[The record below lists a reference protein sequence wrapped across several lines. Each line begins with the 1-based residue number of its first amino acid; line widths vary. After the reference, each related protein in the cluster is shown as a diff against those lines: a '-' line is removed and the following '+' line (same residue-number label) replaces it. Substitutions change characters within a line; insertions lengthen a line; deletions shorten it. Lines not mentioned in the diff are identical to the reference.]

1 MITFL
6 AISNIILFSG
16 IVYFAVKLSKIRVSG
31 SDVSPPLDDY
41 LSAVKMNVVNV
52 NARFDALKT
61 EQDKRHVILVSKL
74 EENFND
80 FSGAMDAIM
89 HGQEITHTKINALS
103 KGLTPADITAA
114 VDNAFETQING
125 LMIGKGSELVAVLSQ
140 KLQAK
145 NDKKQ

>member
-31 SDVSPPLDDY
+31 SDVSPPLEDY
-41 LSAVKMNVVNV
+41 LSAVKMNGVNV

-61 EQDKRHVILVSKL
+61 EQDKRHVILLSKF
-74 EENFND
+74 EDFND
-80 FSGAMDAIM
+80 FLGAMDEIL

-103 KGLTPADITAA
+103 KVLTPADITAA

-145 NDKKQ
+145 NDEKK

>member
-52 NARFDALKT
+52 NARFEAL
-61 EQDKRHVILVSKL
+61 EQEQHKWRVILVSKL

-80 FSGAMDAIM
+80 FSGAMDEIL

-114 VDNAFETQING
+114 VNQAFDKQING
-125 LMIGKGSELVAVLSQ
+125 LILSDAKGNELAIELLDT
-140 KLQAK
+140 K
-145 NDKKQ
+145 

>member
-31 SDVSPPLDDY
+31 SNVSLPLDDY
-41 LSAVKMNVVNV
+41 LSAVKMNGVNV
-52 NARFDALKT
+52 NARFEALKT
-61 EQDKRHVILVSKL
+61 EEDKRYVILVSKL

-80 FSGAMDAIM
+80 FLGAMAEIL

-114 VDNAFETQING
+114 VNQAFETQING

-145 NDKKQ
+145 NDEKK

>member
-52 NARFDALKT
+52 NALFEALKT
-61 EQDKRHVILVSKL
+61 EQDKRYVILLSKL
-74 EENFND
+74 EEFNNLL
-80 FSGAMDAIM
+80 GAMDEILQ
-89 HGQEITHTKINALS
+89 GQEITHTKINALS

-114 VDNAFETQING
+114 VNQAFDKQING
-125 LMIGKGSELVAVLSQ
+125 LILSDTKGNELAIELLDT
-140 KLQAK
+140 K
-145 NDKKQ
+145 

>member
-41 LSAVKMNVVNV
+41 LSAVKINGVNV

-61 EQDKRHVILVSKL
+61 EQDKRHVILLSKL
-74 EENFND
+74 EEFND
-80 FSGAMDAIM
+80 LFGAMDEIL
-89 HGQEITHTKINALS
+89 HGQEITHTKINSLS

-114 VDNAFETQING
+114 VNQAFDKQING
-125 LMIGKGSELVAVLSQ
+125 LILSDAKGNELAIELLDT
-140 KLQAK
+140 K
-145 NDKKQ
+145 

>member
-41 LSAVKMNVVNV
+41 LSAVKMNGVNV
-52 NARFDALKT
+52 NARFDALKA
-61 EQDKRHVILVSKL
+61 EEDKRYVILLSKL
-74 EENFND
+74 EEFND
-80 FSGAMDAIM
+80 FLGAMDEIL

-114 VDNAFETQING
+114 VNQAFDKQING
-125 LMIGKGSELVAVLSQ
+125 LILSDAKGNELAIELFDT
-140 KLQAK
+140 K
-145 NDKKQ
+145 